1 MFYFFDAFSLNL
13 IKDKII
19 LHIKFFILFIFN
31 LGKKLKAVFF
41 NSCVFFENYYTLKE
55 LIKNEEYTTSLIFCS
70 SHKHLEEKDFLEN
83 FKDFYPDST
92 MGHKILSRL
101 EKFYAWT
108 IFNDV
113 YKNRRFTSAIYM
125 CAIAVAMGYKE
136 LYLAGID
143 FYNTGSTYAYTQG
156 ENLTRIFGHFKKYN
170 GHTQDIELE
179 ALELL
184 KELYDVKIYC
194 LCPTSPLA
202 KFVTPPPPSTSHLN
216 HFILENKPQNHIND
230 MLLPSKRA
238 YKNARKL
245 RNYDNSK
252 LTDNLYY
259 RLIKDLIK
267 LPSNIKHHLKTR
279 RF

>member
-1 MFYFFDAFSLNL
+1 M
-13 IKDKII
+13 
-19 LHIKFFILFIFN
+19 HIKFFILFIFN

-92 MGHKILSRL
+92 MGHEILSQL
-101 EKFYAWT
+101 EQFYAWT

-143 FYNTGSTYAYTQG
+143 FYNTGSTYAYTQR
-156 ENLTRIFGHFKKYN
+156 ENLTRIFGDFEKYN

-202 KFVTPPPPSTSHLN
+202 KFITPPPPPQLL
-216 HFILENKPQNHIND
+216 ILIILH
-230 MLLPSKRA
+230 
-238 YKNARKL
+238 
-245 RNYDNSK
+245 
-252 LTDNLYY
+252 
-259 RLIKDLIK
+259 
-267 LPSNIKHHLKTR
+267 
-279 RF
+279 